1 MGCEAWGLITLHDS
15 DLVPSAAPRRC
26 ELMEYFLVKHLISTS
41 KQWPCKSI
49 LMAFVKLLTLQQKLS
64 PSKMIH
70 LICEHPSAL
79 DANK

>member
-26 ELMEYFLVKHLISTS
+26 ELMEYFLVKHLILTS
-41 KQWPCKSI
+41 KQGSCKST
-49 LMAFVKLLTLQQKLS
+49 LTAFVKLFTLKQKLS
-64 PSKMIH
+64 PSKKIH